1 MELVRAA
8 TLTGYFEVAAELKLD
23 TLPLLRDAGLA
34 RSVVADPDG
43 MLPARAVAHL
53 LEASASAANCPSLA
67 VRMAERRTIADLGMV
82 SLLIAHQPTL
92 REAFSVMQRYR
103 NRINSTLV
111 LQVDERGGVAVVQEQ
126 WALDPPMASR
136 QADELALGVLAGL
149 GAWLL
154 GKSWQIEEVYSAHFA
169 PQSSDGAIYAR
180 LFGAPMRFGSDFTGL
195 VLAGSLLDAPNPRA
209 DPALAAHAKRMA
221 ETMMAEAERS
231 LKQEV
236 EEAILLQLPAG
247 GASLAATARAL
258 GVRPR
263 TLQRRL
269 EVAGQLFAA
278 ILEAVRRRQAAR
290 HLANPR
296 LTVTEVAELC
306 GYASLSAFTR
316 WHTQAYGISPHQ
328 LRKRP
333 PAFPLEN
340 GL

>member
-8 TLTGYFEVAAELKLD
+8 TLTGYFEVAAELRLD
-23 TLPLLRDAGLA
+23 TLALLRNAGLA
-34 RSVVADPDG
+34 RSVVADPDR
-43 MLPARAVAHL
+43 MIPARQVAHL
-53 LEASASAANCPSLA
+53 LEATASAANCPSFA

-92 REAFSVMQRYR
+92 CEAFSVMQRYR

-111 LQVDERGGVAVVQEQ
+111 LQVDERDGVAVVQEQ
-126 WALDPPMASR
+126 WALDPPLVSR

-154 GKSWQIEEVYSAHFA
+154 GKSWQIEEVHSAHCA
-169 PQSSDGAIYAR
+169 PPPSDGVIYGR
-180 LFGAPMRFGSDFTGL
+180 VFGAPMRFDSDFTGL
-195 VLAGSLLDAPNPRA
+195 VLSGPLLDFPNPRA

-231 LKQEV
+231 LEQEV

-247 GASLAATARAL
+247 GASLASTARAL
-258 GVRPR
+258 GLRPR

-269 EVAGQLFAA
+269 EVAGQPFGDT
-278 ILEAVRRRQAAR
+278 LEAVRRRQAAR
-290 HLANPR
+290 HLGNPR

-316 WHTQAYGISPHQ
+316 WHTKAYGTSPQ
-328 LRKRP
+328 RLRKGP
-333 PAFPLEN
+333 V
-340 GL
+340 GIST